1 MGALVLSTRSSQVY
15 SYEILHPNL
24 GTIRLKF
31 RRNVIKG
38 FFVVVVLIVFFVWRQ
53 LLQTNQRCCNGNQ
66 SGT

>member
-1 MGALVLSTRSSQVY
+1 MGALVLSTRSRQVC
-15 SYEILHPNL
+15 SYEILHPGL
-24 GTIRLKF
+24 GTI